1 MTAPLI
7 PGEASICHQVKIPIS
22 LDRELRA
29 RVALDGD
36 VSISWVLRAALASYL
51 GTFSKGALSQVVP
64 PENVSMK
71 LNEHEYVVAVVAEPA
86 CGPGWSNTPLWVIVQ
101 DRNGN
106 LRRAC
111 LQPDEQSDGIRLLY
125 ATAAAVHRALMMEVV
140 ALPNK
145 SKRSLR

>member
-36 VSISWVLRAALASYL
+36 VSISRVLRAALASYL
-51 GTFSKGALSQVVP
+51 DTDGPA
-64 PENVSMK
+64 ENVSMK
-71 LNEHEYVVAVVAEPA
+71 LNEHEHVVAVVADPA
-86 CGPGWSNTPLWVIVQ
+86 CGPGWSNTLLWVIVQ
-101 DRNGN
+101 DGNGS
-106 LRRAC
+106 LRREC

-125 ATAAAVHRALMMEVV
+125 ATAAAVHRALMLEVG
-140 ALPNK
+140 ALPKKPK
-145 SKRSLR
+145 SPVRKR